1 MWQVVAIGS
10 GLIGGLAVL
19 FLGFIFQTNLWPIPD
34 QYNQDDALVM
44 ETFLKNLPDVA
55 YFSKIITH
63 ALMCFASGLISA
75 LIAREGKAQTGVIAI
90 LIAFTFVLYRDF
102 RFVYP
107 TVYVMISLFTSGILG
122 FFGVLIGSR
131 K

>member
-1 MWQVVAIGS
+1 MWQLVSISS

-19 FLGFIFQTNLWPIPD
+19 FLGFIIQTNIWPIPD
-34 QYNQDDALVM
+34 AINQENGFLM
-44 ETFLKNLPDVA
+44 EFFLNKLPFAA
-55 YFSKIITH
+55 YVSKVVTH
-63 ALMCFASGLISA
+63 ALMCFSAGLIAA
-75 LIAREGKAQTGVIAI
+75 LIANEGKAQTGIVA
-90 LIAFTFVLYRDF
+90 LLLMFTLVLYRDF

-107 TVYVMISLFTSGILG
+107 TAYVMTSLFASGILG

>member
-1 MWQVVAIGS
+1 MWQLVSVGS

-19 FLGFIFQTNLWPIPD
+19 FLGFIIQTNIWPVPD
-34 QYNQDDALVM
+34 VFNQENGFSM
-44 ETFLKNLPDVA
+44 TTFLNDLPLSA
-55 YFSKIITH
+55 YVTKVITH
-63 ALMCFASGLISA
+63 ALMCFATGLIAA
-75 LIAREGKAQTGVIAI
+75 LIGNHGKAQTGIIA
-90 LIAFTFVLYRDF
+90 LLLMFTLVLYRDF

-107 TVYVMISLFTSGILG
+107 TAYVMTSLFASGILG